1 MGYSYGG
8 HDTDVE
14 VYIEIGQ
21 LHFEMFPDEFASFV
35 ESRMSMSRGKWDQ
48 IALLVT
54 RIEEDKDG
62 KEMAISAEIEE
73 GSAREMNKEWNALAK
88 RSGLSIGEFTKCLV
102 EEFNIFWFGGMK
114 FLSEIAAEEK

>member
-1 MGYSYGG
+1 
-8 HDTDVE
+8 
-14 VYIEIGQ
+14 
-21 LHFEMFPDEFASFV
+21 
-35 ESRMSMSRGKWDQ
+35 
-48 IALLVT
+48 VT